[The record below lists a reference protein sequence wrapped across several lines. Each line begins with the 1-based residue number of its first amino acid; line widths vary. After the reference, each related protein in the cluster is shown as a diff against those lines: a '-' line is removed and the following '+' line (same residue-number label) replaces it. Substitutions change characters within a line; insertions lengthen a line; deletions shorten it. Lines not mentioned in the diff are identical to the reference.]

1 VSPTGPEFAYFMAML
16 LPIYWLMPRV
26 ARAQN
31 AVLLAASLLV
41 FFSWSPTAVGIL
53 LASTATDFLI
63 ARAMALVPAR
73 RRWLLAASLL
83 LNLGELLWFKY
94 EGFFAASLN
103 QTLGALGLG
112 PLLPVLH
119 LAVPIGLSFRALQKL
134 GYAIDVYHGRIA
146 ATSDLLAYATWVTFF
161 PQLLAGPIT
170 RASAMLPQFAEARR
184 VRSEQWA
191 SGAAT
196 FMLGFALKAF
206 VAERIGRQLVD
217 PVFASPGTFD
227 AVSHW
232 AALLGYAA
240 QVFSD
245 FAGYSIMAIGIGRV
259 LGIELPEN
267 FNYPFVSRSLP
278 EFWRRWHITLNAWL
292 FDYIFVPLTTGR
304 GWFRNRI
311 APGFIIVFLV
321 SGLWHGAHWTFVLW
335 GFLQGIGLVVHEWY
349 DRWYKTLCRADRAW
363 VARRKAPAYGAT
375 AWALTQGFF
384 VLTLVPFRASSIAD
398 AKRFAAGLAGSGSG
412 RGMSLSIPLL
422 AAISFLVI
430 YHLPALRPGGRWL
443 EAFVKLP
450 SPLRGVAY
458 GLAIVLL
465 MILAPVA
472 AGTFIYA
479 QF

>member
-1 VSPTGPEFAYFMAML
+1 MAIL
-16 LPIYWLMPRV
+16 LPIYWFMPKIE
-26 ARAQN
+26 RAQN
-31 AVLLAASLLV
+31 AVLLTASIIV
-41 FFSWSPTAVGIL
+41 FFSWSSGAVGIL
-53 LASTATDFLI
+53 LASTVTDFVI
-63 ARAMALVPAR
+63 ARMMTVIPAR
-73 RRWLLAASLL
+73 KRWLLAASLL
-83 LNLGELLWFKY
+83 LNLGELLLFKY

-103 QTLGALGLG
+103 RTLGAVGLE

-119 LAVPIGLSFRALQKL
+119 LAVPVGLSFRALQKL
-134 GYAIDVYHGRIA
+134 GYTIDVYHGRIV

-170 RASAMLPQFAEARR
+170 RARTMLPQFASARR
-184 VRSEQWA
+184 ARSEQWA

-227 AVSHW
+227 IMSHW
-232 AALLGYAA
+232 GALLGYAA

-245 FAGYSIMAIGIGRV
+245 FAGYSIMAIGVARV

-278 EFWRRWHITLNAWL
+278 EFWRRWHITLNTWL
-292 FDYIFVPLTTGR
+292 FDYIFVPLTTGQ

-311 APGFIIVFLV
+311 AAGFILVFLV
-321 SGLWHGAHWTFVLW
+321 SGLWHGASITFVLW
-335 GFLQGIGLVVHEWY
+335 GLLQGIGLVVHEWY

-363 VARRKAPAYGAT
+363 VARRKTAAYGAA

-384 VLTLVPFRASSIAD
+384 ILTLIPFRAESVAG
-398 AKRFAAGLAGSGSG
+398 ARRFAAGLLGSGGG
-412 RGMSLSIPLL
+412 RGVSLSIPLFAAIGFL
-422 AAISFLVI
+422 AA

-443 EAFVKLP
+443 EAFVRLP
-450 SPLRGVAY
+450 SPLRGIAY